1 MDDHDAIPYAGL
13 TSIRACTLA
22 EGHRLGLPHD
32 WLENLPHAPQLPGSG
47 AVAPHAM
54 DTFLA
59 WKRQEMLARLG
70 RMDELAPAL
79 VIEAL
84 EEVATAD
91 GPDWV
96 RDAAERIMFALVWPK
111 RTEGMRLQLLTATA
125 DLEHCLR
132 ESPSMHL
139 FADLAGC
146 WRATRDGVLRLDDT
160 MRLPEECPWVS
171 LADLIEAAENSLAE
185 RRYLPAA

>member
-1 MDDHDAIPYAGL
+1 MDDHDGI
-13 TSIRACTLA
+13 TSIRAHTLA

-32 WLENLPHAPQLPGSG
+32 WLESLPHVARLPGTG
-47 AVAPHAM
+47 ASAPRGM
-54 DTFLA
+54 DAFLT

-79 VIEAL
+79 VVEAL

-91 GPDWV
+91 GPGWV

-111 RTEGMRLQLLTATA
+111 HTEGMRLQLLSALA
-125 DLEHCLR
+125 DLGHCMQ
-132 ESPSMHL
+132 ESPSMRL

-146 WRATRDGVLRLDDT
+146 WRATRDGVLRLDD
-160 MRLPEECPWVS
+160 MVHLPDQCPWPS
-171 LADLIEAAENSLAE
+171 LADLIEAAENSLAD

>member
-1 MDDHDAIPYAGL
+1 MDDHDGSNSFRTHTL
-13 TSIRACTLA
+13 T
-22 EGHRLGLPHD
+22 EGHRLGLPQD
-32 WLENLPHAPQLPGSG
+32 WLESLPHAARLPGAG
-47 AVAPHAM
+47 AAAPQAM

-84 EEVATAD
+84 EEVAAAD
-91 GPDWV
+91 GPGWV
-96 RDAAERIMFALVWPK
+96 RDAMERIMFALVWPK
-111 RTEGMRLQLLTATA
+111 RTEGMRLQLLTAVA

-132 ESPSMHL
+132 ESPSMRL

-146 WRATRDGVLRLDDT
+146 WRATRDGVLRLDD
-160 MRLPEECPWVS
+160 MARLPDRCPWPS
-171 LADLIEAAENSLAE
+171 LADLIADAENSLAE